1 MRTKLDEYIAD
12 NRSTMFTGSHVRFA
26 RNIRRKRPLPNL
38 TDMFAAYPAIDEV
51 KRNKSLVIYCI
62 E

>member
-1 MRTKLDEYIAD
+1 MKTKLDECITV
-12 NRSTMFTGSHVRFA
+12 NRRTMFTGSHIRFA

-38 TDMFAAYPAIDEV
+38 TDMFAAYPATDEV

>member
-1 MRTKLDEYIAD
+1 MRTKLDECIAD
-12 NRSTMFTGSHVRFA
+12 NRSTMFNGAHIRFA
-26 RNIRRKRPLPNL
+26 RNIRRKRPLPSL
-38 TDMFAAYPAIDEV
+38 TDMFSAYPAMDNV